1 MDNDKDNFD
10 GNWDDDKKLE
20 LFGSKVDVITSEFEN
35 IPAKTLD
42 NLSKIT
48 KVYPSSFCFSIAQH
62 RNKEKEM
69 ATKSGFL
76 VPKWYRIKSF
86 TDLIKYSKILNH
98 NDEVISFK
106 CELQENLQ
114 KAMKEFV
121 EEHPNWDQY
130 RILQAAI
137 AGFLMQKGFQNRDLT
152 RLYIGNMFSMNFNN

>member
-1 MDNDKDNFD
+1 MFVDDLVILKKTGSCRVKFQQNFL
-10 GNWDDDKKLE
+10 NMQE
-20 LFGSKVDVITSEFEN
+20 LNYDVN
-35 IPAKTLD
+35 P
-42 NLSKIT
+42 
-48 KVYPSSFCFSIAQH
+48 
-62 RNKEKEM
+62 
-69 ATKSGFL
+69 L
-76 VPKWYRIKSF
+76 V
-86 TDLIKYSKILNH
+86 LNQ

-152 RLYIGNMFSMNFNN
+152 RLYIGNMFSMNFKD